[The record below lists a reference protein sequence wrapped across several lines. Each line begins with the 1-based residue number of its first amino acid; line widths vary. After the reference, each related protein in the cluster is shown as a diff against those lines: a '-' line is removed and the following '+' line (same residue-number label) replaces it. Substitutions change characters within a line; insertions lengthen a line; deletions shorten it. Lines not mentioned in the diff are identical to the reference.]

1 MADNFRYRLADGFTI
16 VSGATK
22 DDGQIVASPSV
33 VVFDE
38 AKKMC
43 VENISNR
50 KFGGS
55 PASGAVLRRQQV
67 GSNDGWGFARMA
79 ADPNGTISKPWGV
92 AVDGSDTLTGGP
104 TAEISGPYG
113 VWLATGDY
121 GVVVTAENAS
131 GETIASVETVF
142 TVGALTDEF
151 TFAIVQVP
159 GATNYRW
166 FITNTPGTY
175 GAYSLAFESGSG
187 AVLTFT
193 FDGDLTSLVAGTPP
207 DENTTGGAGPYYGT
221 DPADGTFSTSDLAI
235 ATAPAGIA
243 VGQQVF
249 FYYIERLP
257 AGATS
262 LGNKRQFAL
271 LPVEV

>member
-1 MADNFRYRLADGFTI
+1 MANNMRYRSADGFTI
-16 VSGATK
+16 MSGAAK
-22 DDGQIVASPSV
+22 DDGQIIASPSA

-43 VENISNR
+43 VENISDR
-50 KFGGS
+50 KFGGTPS
-55 PASGAVLRRQQV
+55 NGAVLRRTQI
-67 GSNDGWGFARMA
+67 GSNDGWAYARMA

-92 AVDGSDTLTGGP
+92 AVDGSAVLTGGP
-104 TAEISGPYG
+104 TAVISGPYG

-121 GVVVTAENAS
+121 GVCVTAENAT

-151 TFAIVQVP
+151 TFAIIQVP

-166 FITNTPGTY
+166 FITDTPGTY

-193 FDGDLTSLVAGTPP
+193 FDGDLTSLTVGSPP
-207 DENTTGGAGPYYGT
+207 DENTTGGAGPTYGT
-221 DPADGTFSTSDLAI
+221 DPADNVFSTADLAL
-235 ATAPAGIA
+235 ASAPAGIA

-257 AGATS
+257 AAATS
-262 LGNKRQFAL
+262 IGNKRQFGL

>member
-1 MADNFRYRLADGFTI
+1 MNFRFRTADGFTI

-43 VENISNR
+43 IENIDSR

-55 PASGAVLRRQQV
+55 PSNGAVLRRLQI
-67 GSNDGWGFARMA
+67 GSNDGWAYARMA

-92 AVDGSDTLTGGP
+92 QLDGSGVLTGGP
-104 TAEISGPYG
+104 TAVSLGGPYG
-113 VWLATGDY
+113 VWPGTGFY
-121 GVVVTAENAS
+121 GVVVTAENAV

-142 TVGALTDEF
+142 EVMAVNEEWQ
-151 TFAIVQVP
+151 FAIVQVP

-166 FITNTPGTY
+166 FITDVPGTY
-175 GAYSLAFESGSG
+175 DAYSLAFESGSG

-193 FDGDLTSLVAGTPP
+193 FDGDIAGLTAGTPP

-221 DPADGTFSTSDLAI
+221 DPIDSVFSISDLPLAS
-235 ATAPAGIA
+235 APAGIA

-257 AGATS
+257 AGATM
-262 LGNKRQFAL
+262 LGNKRQFGL